1 MNEDFYIGY
10 LARSPERL
18 ARQVRRIVAGTI
30 FVALALIVGVAALQT
45 PAEPG
50 SFEFGVERD
59 FEGVLRVSPLPIL
72 RSVSASGAVTNYLL
86 VGEGKHGLP
95 PFAQGHDGERVR
107 FRGSLIQK
115 GPAVM
120 VEMNDASSFTALG
133 RATGPEVPETTG
145 RLGRLGRVVLT
156 GELVDTKCY
165 FGVMRPATGKV
176 HRACAVRCLSGGVP
190 PGLLVRDGRGGGVVV
205 MLTGNGGGPLRLDPQ
220 WAARDLRVT
229 GDLDLLEGIPVL
241 ETASLALDP
250 GRR

>member
-1 MNEDFYIGY
+1 MNDDFYVGY

-18 ARQVRRIVAGTI
+18 ARRVLRIVAGTV
-30 FVALALIVGVAALQT
+30 FVTMASVAWVAARQT

-50 SFEFGVERD
+50 SFEFGIERD
-59 FEGVLRVSPLPIL
+59 FEGEFRGSPLPTL

-95 PFAQGHDGERVR
+95 AFARGHDDERVR

-120 VEMNDASSFTALG
+120 VEMNDAKSFTALG
-133 RATGPEVPETTG
+133 PATGSDAPEKTVFV
-145 RLGRLGRVVLT
+145 GRVVLT

-190 PGLLVRDGRGGGVVV
+190 PGLLVRDGQGGGVVV
-205 MLTGNGGGPLRLDPQ
+205 MLAGRGGGPLRLDPQ
-220 WAARDLRVT
+220 WAARSLRAT
-229 GDLDLLEGIPVL
+229 GDLSLREGIPVL
-241 ETASLALDP
+241 ETTGLALDP
-250 GRR
+250 GLR

>member
-1 MNEDFYIGY
+1 MNDDFYIGY

-18 ARQVRRIVAGTI
+18 ARRVRRIVAGTVLVTMAS
-30 FVALALIVGVAALQT
+30 VAWVAARQT

-50 SFEFGVERD
+50 SFEFGIERD
-59 FEGVLRVSPLPIL
+59 LEGVLREMPLPTM
-72 RSVSASGAVTNYLL
+72 RSVTASGAVTNYLL

-95 PFAQGHDGERVR
+95 AFARGHDGERVR

-120 VEMNDASSFTALG
+120 LEMNDAKSFTALG
-133 RATGPEVPETTG
+133 PAPASEATEKIMP
-145 RLGRLGRVVLT
+145 LGRVVLT

-190 PGLLVRDGRGGGVVV
+190 PGLLMRDGQGGGVVV
-205 MLTGNGGGPLRLDPQ
+205 MLTGSGGGPLRLDPQ
-220 WAARDLRVT
+220 WAARSLRAT
-229 GDLDLLEGIPVL
+229 GELSLREGIPVL
-241 ETASLALDP
+241 EATGLALDP
-250 GRR
+250 GLH

>member
-1 MNEDFYIGY
+1 MNDDFYIGY
-10 LARSPERL
+10 LARSPDRL
-18 ARQVRRIVAGTI
+18 GRHVRWGVAGTV
-30 FVALALIVGVAALQT
+30 FVALALIVGVAARQT

-50 SFEFGVERD
+50 SFEFGIERD
-59 FEGVLRVSPLPIL
+59 FEGVLRVAPLPIL
-72 RSVSASGAVTNYLL
+72 RSASASGAVTNYVL

-95 PFAQGHDGERVR
+95 AFAQAHDGERVR

-115 GPAVM
+115 GPSVM
-120 VEMNDASSFTALG
+120 VEMNDAKSFTAVG
-133 RATGPEVPETTG
+133 PATASDAPENTVP
-145 RLGRLGRVVLT
+145 LGRVVLT

-205 MLTGNGGGPLRLDPQ
+205 MLTGSGGGPLRLDPQ
-220 WAARDLRVT
+220 WAARSLRAT
-229 GDLDLLEGIPVL
+229 GDLSLRDGIPVL
-241 ETASLALDP
+241 DTTGLALDP